1 MSTGVRSSIFLSE
14 MSEELLPYF
23 VDPSTLQHE
32 GGHFIPTGGP
42 QKKIYTEFLQKMIDH
57 KYS

>member
-1 MSTGVRSSIFLSE
+1 MRTPVRSFVFVSE

-23 VDPSTLQHE
+23 VDRSTLQHE

-42 QKKIYTEFLQKMIDH
+42 QKKIYTDFLQKMIDH